1 MEAYI
6 DMIPGWITALT
17 LLVTGANAITMLT
30 PTEADNKA
38 LAMVLKL
45 LNVLSGNVLKN
56 VNKDAK

>member
-6 DMIPGWITALT
+6 DMIPGWIKALT

-45 LNVLSGNVLKN
+45 LNVLSGNVLQN
-56 VNKDAK
+56 TNKDAK